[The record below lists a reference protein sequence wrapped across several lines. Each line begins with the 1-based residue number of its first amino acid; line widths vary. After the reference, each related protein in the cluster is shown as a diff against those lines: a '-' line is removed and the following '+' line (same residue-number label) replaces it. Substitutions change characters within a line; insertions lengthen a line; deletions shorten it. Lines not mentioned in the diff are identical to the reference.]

1 MPEIPIPSRLGNFEI
16 LDLIGVGLSGEVY
29 KARYHDGTMV
39 ALKVLAARHHK
50 NPTVFGY
57 FTNEQL
63 LLREVAQHRRHP
75 HIVEYLTSNLNRP
88 PYYLATRLVEGAR
101 GLDAMLGDRPL
112 MPASG
117 KPQPAFFVVRVVSQI
132 ASALD
137 YLHTGHPTYRPIIH
151 RDVKP
156 SNILIDSNG
165 NAVLIDFSIA
175 SHPHYALVDEKNL
188 GTPGFMAP
196 EQYEGREVPAS
207 DQFALAVIALHMLTG
222 RRPLP
227 NSATASLK
235 QIERWRDTKHEEIV
249 RLLGNRTHTADV
261 LRRALAYDPAARY
274 ESCEIFADQLR
285 RALVQDGEN
294 VHAQPE
300 RIRGQSPAPHPI
312 GRAVFSPFVLGWIGM
327 GIVVAIA
334 LVMLILAV
342 ATPGKRRTGCPYSAR
357 RVSGNRNPGGSDSSA
372 DASPDNAC
380 ARSSEHPRSGG
391 GGRGSGIG
399 HNHQP
404 RTAPCSTF
412 NRKQYPGMDA
422 GWGAGQSNRQRT
434 ADRLTGVVR
443 SAVRWQDR
451 LVSQHLLQTVD
462 ATHKGAL
469 YGHKYRQFRY

>member
-39 ALKVLAARHHK
+39 ALKVLAVRHHK

-101 GLDAMLGDRPL
+101 GLDAMIGDRPL
-112 MPASG
+112 MLASG
-117 KPQPAFFVVRVVSQI
+117 KPQPASFVVRVVSQI

-137 YLHTGHPTYRPIIH
+137 YLHTGHPTYSPIIH

-156 SNILIDSNG
+156 SNILIDLNG

-188 GTPGFMAP
+188 GTPGYMAP

-227 NSATASLK
+227 NSATSSLK

-249 RLLGNRTHTADV
+249 QLLGNRAHTADV

-300 RIRGQSPAPHPI
+300 RIRGQSSAPHSI

-342 ATPGKRRTGCPYSAR
+342 ATQASGEQAIPTAPVVSAATATLAIVTAKPISSQATPVPAVQSTLVPAGAAGAVGSVTIISREPLRAQPSTESNILAWIPEGAQASRTGNEQQIGSLVWYEVQYDGKIGWC
-357 RVSGNRNPGGSDSSA
+357 RNISCKP
-372 DASPDNAC
+372 
-380 ARSSEHPRSGG
+380 
-391 GGRGSGIG
+391 
-399 HNHQP
+399 
-404 RTAPCSTF
+404 
-412 NRKQYPGMDA
+412 
-422 GWGAGQSNRQRT
+422 
-434 ADRLTGVVR
+434 
-443 SAVRWQDR
+443 
-451 LVSQHLLQTVD
+451 
-462 ATHKGAL
+462 
-469 YGHKYRQFRY
+469 

>member
-39 ALKVLAARHHK
+39 ALKVLAVRHHK

-101 GLDAMLGDRPL
+101 GLDAMIGDRPL
-112 MPASG
+112 MLASG
-117 KPQPAFFVVRVVSQI
+117 KPQPASFVVRVVSQI

-188 GTPGFMAP
+188 GTPGYMAP
-196 EQYEGREVPAS
+196 EQYEGREMPAS
-207 DQFALAVIALHMLTG
+207 DQFALAVIALQMLTG

-227 NSATASLK
+227 GSATASLK

-249 RLLGNRTHTADV
+249 QMLGNRAHTADA

-294 VHAQPE
+294 VHAHPYH
-300 RIRGQSPAPHPI
+300 IRSQLLPSHSTRHVA
-312 GRAVFSPFVLGWIGM
+312 FSPFILGWIGM
-327 GIVVAIA
+327 GIVVVIA

-342 ATPGKRRTGCPYSAR
+342 AAPASGEQAVPTAPIVSAATATLAAVTAAPMPLQTTPAPAVQSTLVPAGAAGAAGSVTIISREPLRAQPSTESQILVWMPDGARASRTGNEQRVGSLVWYEVQYDGKSAGVATSPANR
-357 RVSGNRNPGGSDSSA
+357 RRN
-372 DASPDNAC
+372 
-380 ARSSEHPRSGG
+380 
-391 GGRGSGIG
+391 
-399 HNHQP
+399 
-404 RTAPCSTF
+404 T
-412 NRKQYPGMDA
+412 
-422 GWGAGQSNRQRT
+422 
-434 ADRLTGVVR
+434 
-443 SAVRWQDR
+443 
-451 LVSQHLLQTVD
+451 
-462 ATHKGAL
+462 
-469 YGHKYRQFRY
+469 

>member
-39 ALKVLAARHHK
+39 ALKVLAAKHHK

-188 GTPGFMAP
+188 GTPGYMAP
-196 EQYEGREVPAS
+196 EQYEGREMPAS
-207 DQFALAVIALHMLTG
+207 DQFALAVIALQMLTG

-227 NSATASLK
+227 GSATASLK

-249 RLLGNRTHTADV
+249 QMLGNRTHTADA

-294 VHAQPE
+294 VHAHPYH
-300 RIRGQSPAPHPI
+300 IRSQLLPSHSTRHVA
-312 GRAVFSPFVLGWIGM
+312 FSPFILGWIGM
-327 GIVVAIA
+327 GIVVVIA

-342 ATPGKRRTGCPYSAR
+342 ATPASGEQAVPTVPLVSVTTAILAAVTAEPTSSQATLAPPAVQSTLVSAGAAWVAGSVTIISREPLRAQPSTESQILVWMPDGARASRTGNEQRIGSLVWYEVLYDGKSAGVATSPANR
-357 RVSGNRNPGGSDSSA
+357 RRN
-372 DASPDNAC
+372 
-380 ARSSEHPRSGG
+380 
-391 GGRGSGIG
+391 
-399 HNHQP
+399 
-404 RTAPCSTF
+404 T
-412 NRKQYPGMDA
+412 
-422 GWGAGQSNRQRT
+422 
-434 ADRLTGVVR
+434 
-443 SAVRWQDR
+443 
-451 LVSQHLLQTVD
+451 
-462 ATHKGAL
+462 
-469 YGHKYRQFRY
+469 

>member
-39 ALKVLAARHHK
+39 ALKVLAAKHHK

-188 GTPGFMAP
+188 GTPGYMAP
-196 EQYEGREVPAS
+196 EQYEGREMPAS
-207 DQFALAVIALHMLTG
+207 DQFALAVIALQMLTG

-227 NSATASLK
+227 GSATASLK

-249 RLLGNRTHTADV
+249 QMLGNRTHTADA

-294 VHAQPE
+294 VHAHPYH
-300 RIRGQSPAPHPI
+300 IRSQLLPSHSTRHVA
-312 GRAVFSPFVLGWIGM
+312 FSPFILGWIGM
-327 GIVVAIA
+327 GIVVVIA

-342 ATPGKRRTGCPYSAR
+342 AAPASGEQAVPTAPIVSAATATLAAVTAAPMPLQTTPAPAVQSTLVSAGAAWVAGSVTIISREPLRAQPSTESQILVWMPDGARASRTGNEQRVGSLVWYEVLYDGKSAGVATSPANR
-357 RVSGNRNPGGSDSSA
+357 RRN
-372 DASPDNAC
+372 
-380 ARSSEHPRSGG
+380 
-391 GGRGSGIG
+391 
-399 HNHQP
+399 
-404 RTAPCSTF
+404 T
-412 NRKQYPGMDA
+412 
-422 GWGAGQSNRQRT
+422 
-434 ADRLTGVVR
+434 
-443 SAVRWQDR
+443 
-451 LVSQHLLQTVD
+451 
-462 ATHKGAL
+462 
-469 YGHKYRQFRY
+469 

>member
-39 ALKVLAARHHK
+39 ALKVLAAKHHK

-101 GLDAMLGDRPL
+101 GLDAIIGDRPL
-112 MPASG
+112 MPGSG
-117 KPQPAFFVVRVVSQI
+117 KPQPASFVVRVISQI

-137 YLHTGHPTYRPIIH
+137 YLHAGHPTYSPIIH

-175 SHPHYALVDEKNL
+175 SHPYYALVDEKNL
-188 GTPGFMAP
+188 GTPGYMAP
-196 EQYEGREVPAS
+196 EQYEGREIPTS

-227 NSATASLK
+227 NSATSSLK
-235 QIERWRDTKHEEIV
+235 QIEHWRDTKHEEIV
-249 RLLGNRTHTADV
+249 QLLGNRAHTADV
-261 LRRALAYDPAARY
+261 LRRALAYNPAARY

-285 RALVQDGEN
+285 RALVQDGES
-294 VHAQPE
+294 VQLQPGSVK
-300 RIRGQSPAPHPI
+300 RTSPALFQSKPLAFP
-312 GRAVFSPFVLGWIGM
+312 PFVLGWIGV
-327 GIVVAIA
+327 GIAVAIA
-334 LVMLILAV
+334 LLMLILAV
-342 ATPGKRRTGCPYSAR
+342 AAPASGEQAVPTAPVVLVPATLASVIAAPALLQATLAPPAVRSTFVPLGAGATGPVTIISRKPLRAEPSTESNILPWMPDGAQASRTGNEQR
-357 RVSGNRNPGGSDSSA
+357 IGSLKCSTM
-372 DASPDNAC
+372 
-380 ARSSEHPRSGG
+380 ARSAGVATSP
-391 GGRGSGIG
+391 
-399 HNHQP
+399 
-404 RTAPCSTF
+404 A
-412 NRKQYPGMDA
+412 NRRR
-422 GWGAGQSNRQRT
+422 NT
-434 ADRLTGVVR
+434 
-443 SAVRWQDR
+443 
-451 LVSQHLLQTVD
+451 
-462 ATHKGAL
+462 
-469 YGHKYRQFRY
+469 

>member
-39 ALKVLAARHHK
+39 ALKVLAAKHHK

-188 GTPGFMAP
+188 GTPGYMAP
-196 EQYEGREVPAS
+196 EQYEGREMPAS
-207 DQFALAVIALHMLTG
+207 DQFALAVIALQMLTG
-222 RRPLP
+222 RHPLP
-227 NSATASLK
+227 GSATASLK

-249 RLLGNRTHTADV
+249 QMLGNRTHTADA

-294 VHAQPE
+294 VHAHPYH
-300 RIRGQSPAPHPI
+300 IRSQLLPSHSTRHVA
-312 GRAVFSPFVLGWIGM
+312 FSPFILGWIGM
-327 GIVVAIA
+327 GIVVVIA

-342 ATPGKRRTGCPYSAR
+342 ATPASGEQAVPTVPLVSVTTAILAAVTAEPTSSQATLAPPAVQSTLVSAGAAWVAGSVTIISREPLRAQPSTESQILVWMPDGARASRTGNEQRIGSLVWYEVLYDGKSAGVATSPANR
-357 RVSGNRNPGGSDSSA
+357 RRN
-372 DASPDNAC
+372 
-380 ARSSEHPRSGG
+380 
-391 GGRGSGIG
+391 
-399 HNHQP
+399 
-404 RTAPCSTF
+404 T
-412 NRKQYPGMDA
+412 
-422 GWGAGQSNRQRT
+422 
-434 ADRLTGVVR
+434 
-443 SAVRWQDR
+443 
-451 LVSQHLLQTVD
+451 
-462 ATHKGAL
+462 
-469 YGHKYRQFRY
+469 

>member
-39 ALKVLAARHHK
+39 ALKVLAAKHHK

-188 GTPGFMAP
+188 GTPGYMAP
-196 EQYEGREVPAS
+196 EQYEGREMPAS
-207 DQFALAVIALHMLTG
+207 DQFALAVIALQMLTG

-227 NSATASLK
+227 GSATSSLK

-261 LRRALAYDPAARY
+261 LRRALAYDLAARY

-294 VHAQPE
+294 VHARPE
-300 RIRGQSPAPHPI
+300 RIRGQSPMPHST
-312 GRAVFSPFVLGWIGM
+312 RHVAFSPFILGWIGM

-342 ATPGKRRTGCPYSAR
+342 AASASGEQAVPTLLAATATLAAVTAVPMSPQATPAPAVQSTLVPAGAAGAAGSVTIISREPLRAQPSTESKILAWMPDGARASRTGNEQ
-357 RVSGNRNPGGSDSSA
+357 RVGSLVWYEVQYEGKIGWCRNISCKP
-372 DASPDNAC
+372 
-380 ARSSEHPRSGG
+380 
-391 GGRGSGIG
+391 
-399 HNHQP
+399 
-404 RTAPCSTF
+404 
-412 NRKQYPGMDA
+412 
-422 GWGAGQSNRQRT
+422 
-434 ADRLTGVVR
+434 
-443 SAVRWQDR
+443 
-451 LVSQHLLQTVD
+451 
-462 ATHKGAL
+462 
-469 YGHKYRQFRY
+469 

>member
-39 ALKVLAARHHK
+39 ALKVLAMRHHK

-101 GLDAMLGDRPL
+101 GLDALLGDRPL

-117 KPQPAFFVVRVVSQI
+117 KPQPASFVVRVVSQI

-137 YLHTGHPTYRPIIH
+137 YLHTGHPTYSPIIH

-188 GTPGFMAP
+188 GTPGYMAP
-196 EQYEGREVPAS
+196 EQYEGREMPAS
-207 DQFALAVIALHMLTG
+207 DQFALAVIALQMLTG

-227 NSATASLK
+227 NSATSSLK

-300 RIRGQSPAPHPI
+300 RIRGQSPTPHST
-312 GRAVFSPFVLGWIGM
+312 RHVAFSPFILGWVGM

-334 LVMLILAV
+334 LLMLILAV
-342 ATPGKRRTGCPYSAR
+342 AAPASGEQAVPTAPVVSAATATLAAVTAKPTSFQATPAPTVQSTLVPTGAAGAAGSVTIISREPLRAQPSTESSILAWMPDGARASRTGNEQ
-357 RVSGNRNPGGSDSSA
+357 RVGSLVWYEVLYDGKIGWCRNISCKP
-372 DASPDNAC
+372 
-380 ARSSEHPRSGG
+380 
-391 GGRGSGIG
+391 
-399 HNHQP
+399 
-404 RTAPCSTF
+404 
-412 NRKQYPGMDA
+412 
-422 GWGAGQSNRQRT
+422 
-434 ADRLTGVVR
+434 
-443 SAVRWQDR
+443 
-451 LVSQHLLQTVD
+451 
-462 ATHKGAL
+462 
-469 YGHKYRQFRY
+469 

>member
-39 ALKVLAARHHK
+39 ALKVLAVRHHK

-101 GLDAMLGDRPL
+101 GLDAMIGDRPL
-112 MPASG
+112 MLASG
-117 KPQPAFFVVRVVSQI
+117 KPQPASFVVRVVSQI

-188 GTPGFMAP
+188 GTPGYMAP
-196 EQYEGREVPAS
+196 EQYEGREMPAS
-207 DQFALAVIALHMLTG
+207 DQFALAVIALQMLTG

-227 NSATASLK
+227 GSATASLK

-249 RLLGNRTHTADV
+249 QMLGNRTHTADA

-294 VHAQPE
+294 VHAHPYH
-300 RIRGQSPAPHPI
+300 IRSQLLPSHSTRHVA
-312 GRAVFSPFVLGWIGM
+312 FSPFILGWIGM
-327 GIVVAIA
+327 GIVVVIA

-342 ATPGKRRTGCPYSAR
+342 AAPASGEQAVPTAPIVSAATATLAAVTAAPMPLQTTPAPAVQSTLVPAGAAGAAGSVTIISREPLRAQPSTESKILAWMPDGARASRTGNEQ
-357 RVSGNRNPGGSDSSA
+357 RVGSLVWYEVQYDGKIGWCRNISCKP
-372 DASPDNAC
+372 
-380 ARSSEHPRSGG
+380 
-391 GGRGSGIG
+391 
-399 HNHQP
+399 
-404 RTAPCSTF
+404 
-412 NRKQYPGMDA
+412 
-422 GWGAGQSNRQRT
+422 
-434 ADRLTGVVR
+434 
-443 SAVRWQDR
+443 
-451 LVSQHLLQTVD
+451 
-462 ATHKGAL
+462 
-469 YGHKYRQFRY
+469 

>member
-39 ALKVLAARHHK
+39 ALKVLAAKHHK

-117 KPQPAFFVVRVVSQI
+117 KPQSAFFVVRVVSQI

-188 GTPGFMAP
+188 GTPGYMAP
-196 EQYEGREVPAS
+196 EQYEGREMPAS
-207 DQFALAVIALHMLTG
+207 DQFALAVIALQMLTG

-227 NSATASLK
+227 GSATASLK

-249 RLLGNRTHTADV
+249 QMLGNRTHTADA

-294 VHAQPE
+294 VHAHPYH
-300 RIRGQSPAPHPI
+300 IRSQLLPSHSTRHVA
-312 GRAVFSPFVLGWIGM
+312 FSPFILGWIGM
-327 GIVVAIA
+327 GIVVVIA

-342 ATPGKRRTGCPYSAR
+342 AAPASGEQAVPTAPIVSAATATLAAVTAAPMPLQTTPAPAVQSTLVPAGAAGAAGSVTIISREPLRAQPSTESQILVWMPDGARASRTGNEQR
-357 RVSGNRNPGGSDSSA
+357 IGSLVWYEVQYD
-372 DASPDNAC
+372 
-380 ARSSEHPRSGG
+380 GK
-391 GGRGSGIG
+391 IG
-399 HNHQP
+399 
-404 RTAPCSTF
+404 
-412 NRKQYPGMDA
+412 
-422 GWGAGQSNRQRT
+422 
-434 ADRLTGVVR
+434 
-443 SAVRWQDR
+443 
-451 LVSQHLLQTVD
+451 
-462 ATHKGAL
+462 
-469 YGHKYRQFRY
+469 

>member
-1 MPEIPIPSRLGNFEI
+1 
-16 LDLIGVGLSGEVY
+16 
-29 KARYHDGTMV
+29 
-39 ALKVLAARHHK
+39 
-50 NPTVFGY
+50 
-57 FTNEQL
+57 
-63 LLREVAQHRRHP
+63 
-75 HIVEYLTSNLNRP
+75 
-88 PYYLATRLVEGAR
+88 
-101 GLDAMLGDRPL
+101 

-188 GTPGFMAP
+188 GTPGYMAP
-196 EQYEGREVPAS
+196 EQYEGREMPAS
-207 DQFALAVIALHMLTG
+207 DQFALAVIALQMLTG

-227 NSATASLK
+227 GSATASLK

-249 RLLGNRTHTADV
+249 QMLGNRTHTADA

-300 RIRGQSPAPHPI
+300 RIRGRSSAPHSI

-342 ATPGKRRTGCPYSAR
+342 AAPASGEQAVPTAPIVSAATATLAAVTAAPMPLQTTPAPAVQSTLVPAGAAGAAGSVTIISREPLRAQPSTESQILVWMPDGARASRTGNEQR
-357 RVSGNRNPGGSDSSA
+357 IGSLVWYEVQYD
-372 DASPDNAC
+372 
-380 ARSSEHPRSGG
+380 GK
-391 GGRGSGIG
+391 IG
-399 HNHQP
+399 
-404 RTAPCSTF
+404 
-412 NRKQYPGMDA
+412 
-422 GWGAGQSNRQRT
+422 
-434 ADRLTGVVR
+434 
-443 SAVRWQDR
+443 
-451 LVSQHLLQTVD
+451 
-462 ATHKGAL
+462 
-469 YGHKYRQFRY
+469 

>member
-39 ALKVLAARHHK
+39 ALKVLAAKHHK

-101 GLDAMLGDRPL
+101 GLDAIIGDRPL
-112 MPASG
+112 MPGSG
-117 KPQPAFFVVRVVSQI
+117 KPQPASFVVRVVSQI

-137 YLHTGHPTYRPIIH
+137 YLHAGHPTYSPIIH

-175 SHPHYALVDEKNL
+175 SHPYYALVDEKNL
-188 GTPGFMAP
+188 GTPGYMAP
-196 EQYEGREVPAS
+196 EQYEGREIPAS
-207 DQFALAVIALHMLTG
+207 DQFALAVIALQMLTG

-227 NSATASLK
+227 NSATSSLK

-249 RLLGNRTHTADV
+249 QLLGNRSHTADV
-261 LRRALAYDPAARY
+261 LRRALAYNPAARY

-285 RALVQDGEN
+285 RALVQDGEH

-300 RIRGQSPAPHPI
+300 RIRGQSPTPHST
-312 GRAVFSPFVLGWIGM
+312 RHVAFSPFVLGWIGM
-327 GIVVAIA
+327 GIVVVIA
-334 LVMLILAV
+334 LVMLIMAV
-342 ATPGKRRTGCPYSAR
+342 ATSASGEQAVPAVPVVLAPATLASVIAMPALLRATLTPPAVRSTSVPSGAGATRPVTIISREPLRAEPSTESNILAWMPDGARASRTGNEQRIGSPVWYEVQYDGKIGWC
-357 RVSGNRNPGGSDSSA
+357 RNISCKP
-372 DASPDNAC
+372 
-380 ARSSEHPRSGG
+380 
-391 GGRGSGIG
+391 
-399 HNHQP
+399 
-404 RTAPCSTF
+404 
-412 NRKQYPGMDA
+412 
-422 GWGAGQSNRQRT
+422 
-434 ADRLTGVVR
+434 
-443 SAVRWQDR
+443 
-451 LVSQHLLQTVD
+451 
-462 ATHKGAL
+462 
-469 YGHKYRQFRY
+469 

>member
-39 ALKVLAARHHK
+39 ALKVLAMRHHK

-75 HIVEYLTSNLNRP
+75 HIVEYVTSNLNRP

-117 KPQPAFFVVRVVSQI
+117 KPQLASFVVRVVSQI

-137 YLHTGHPTYRPIIH
+137 YLHAGHPTYSPIIH

-188 GTPGFMAP
+188 GTPGSMAP

-249 RLLGNRTHTADV
+249 QMLGNRTHTADA

-294 VHAQPE
+294 VHAHPYH
-300 RIRGQSPAPHPI
+300 IRSQLLPSHSTRHVA
-312 GRAVFSPFVLGWIGM
+312 FSPFILGWIGM
-327 GIVVAIA
+327 GIVVVIA

-342 ATPGKRRTGCPYSAR
+342 ATPASGEQAVPTVPLVSVTTAILAAVTAEPTSSQATLAPPAVQSTLVSAGAAWVAGSVTIISREPLRAQPSTESQILVWMPDGARASRTGNEQRIGSLVWYEVLYDGKSAGVATSPANR
-357 RVSGNRNPGGSDSSA
+357 RRN
-372 DASPDNAC
+372 
-380 ARSSEHPRSGG
+380 
-391 GGRGSGIG
+391 
-399 HNHQP
+399 
-404 RTAPCSTF
+404 T
-412 NRKQYPGMDA
+412 
-422 GWGAGQSNRQRT
+422 
-434 ADRLTGVVR
+434 
-443 SAVRWQDR
+443 
-451 LVSQHLLQTVD
+451 
-462 ATHKGAL
+462 
-469 YGHKYRQFRY
+469 

>member
-39 ALKVLAARHHK
+39 ALKVLAVRHHK

-101 GLDAMLGDRPL
+101 GLDAMIGDRPL
-112 MPASG
+112 MLASG
-117 KPQPAFFVVRVVSQI
+117 KPQPASFVVRVVSQI

-188 GTPGFMAP
+188 GTPGYMAP
-196 EQYEGREVPAS
+196 EQYEGREMPAS
-207 DQFALAVIALHMLTG
+207 DQFALAVIALQMLTG

-227 NSATASLK
+227 GSATASLK

-249 RLLGNRTHTADV
+249 QMLGNRTHTADA

-294 VHAQPE
+294 VHAHPYH
-300 RIRGQSPAPHPI
+300 IRSQLLPSHSTRHVA
-312 GRAVFSPFVLGWIGM
+312 FSPFILGWIGM
-327 GIVVAIA
+327 GIVVVIA

-342 ATPGKRRTGCPYSAR
+342 AAPASGEQAVPTAPIVSAATATLAAVTAAPMPLQTTPAPAVQSTLVSAGAAWVAGSVTIISREPLRAQPSTESQILVWMPDGARASRTGNER
-357 RVSGNRNPGGSDSSA
+357 RIGSLVWYEVQYDGKIGWCRNISCKP
-372 DASPDNAC
+372 
-380 ARSSEHPRSGG
+380 
-391 GGRGSGIG
+391 
-399 HNHQP
+399 
-404 RTAPCSTF
+404 
-412 NRKQYPGMDA
+412 
-422 GWGAGQSNRQRT
+422 
-434 ADRLTGVVR
+434 
-443 SAVRWQDR
+443 
-451 LVSQHLLQTVD
+451 
-462 ATHKGAL
+462 
-469 YGHKYRQFRY
+469 

>member
-117 KPQPAFFVVRVVSQI
+117 KPQPASFVVRVVSQI

-137 YLHTGHPTYRPIIH
+137 YLHTGHPTYSPIIH

-227 NSATASLK
+227 NSATSSLK

-300 RIRGQSPAPHPI
+300 RIRGRSSAPHSI

-334 LVMLILAV
+334 LVILILAV
-342 ATPGKRRTGCPYSAR
+342 ATQASGEQAVPTAPVVSAATATLAAVTAKPISSQATPAPAVQSTLVPAGAAGAAGSVTIINREPLRAQPSTESNILAWMPDGARASRTGNEQRIGSLVWYEVQYDGKIGWC
-357 RVSGNRNPGGSDSSA
+357 RNISCKP
-372 DASPDNAC
+372 
-380 ARSSEHPRSGG
+380 
-391 GGRGSGIG
+391 
-399 HNHQP
+399 
-404 RTAPCSTF
+404 
-412 NRKQYPGMDA
+412 
-422 GWGAGQSNRQRT
+422 
-434 ADRLTGVVR
+434 
-443 SAVRWQDR
+443 
-451 LVSQHLLQTVD
+451 
-462 ATHKGAL
+462 
-469 YGHKYRQFRY
+469 

>member
-117 KPQPAFFVVRVVSQI
+117 KPQPASFVVRVVSQI

-137 YLHTGHPTYRPIIH
+137 YLHTGHPTYSPIIH

-227 NSATASLK
+227 NSATSSLK

-249 RLLGNRTHTADV
+249 QLLGNRAHTADV
-261 LRRALAYDPAARY
+261 FRRALAYDPAARY

-300 RIRGQSPAPHPI
+300 RIRGRSSAPHSI

-342 ATPGKRRTGCPYSAR
+342 AAPASGEQAVPTAPIVSAATATLAAVTAKPISSQATPAPAVQSTLVPAGAAGAAGSVTIINREPLRAQPSTESNILAWMPDGAQASRTGNEQRIGSLVWYEVQYDGKIGWC
-357 RVSGNRNPGGSDSSA
+357 RNISCKP
-372 DASPDNAC
+372 
-380 ARSSEHPRSGG
+380 
-391 GGRGSGIG
+391 
-399 HNHQP
+399 
-404 RTAPCSTF
+404 
-412 NRKQYPGMDA
+412 
-422 GWGAGQSNRQRT
+422 
-434 ADRLTGVVR
+434 
-443 SAVRWQDR
+443 
-451 LVSQHLLQTVD
+451 
-462 ATHKGAL
+462 
-469 YGHKYRQFRY
+469 

>member
-39 ALKVLAARHHK
+39 ALKVLAMRHHK

-117 KPQPAFFVVRVVSQI
+117 KPQPASFVVRVVSQI

-137 YLHTGHPTYRPIIH
+137 YLHTGHPTYSPIIH

-188 GTPGFMAP
+188 GTPGYMAP
-196 EQYEGREVPAS
+196 EQYEGREMPAS
-207 DQFALAVIALHMLTG
+207 DQFALAVIALQMLTG

-227 NSATASLK
+227 GSATASLK

-249 RLLGNRTHTADV
+249 QMLGNRTHTADA

-294 VHAQPE
+294 VHAHPYH
-300 RIRGQSPAPHPI
+300 IRSQLLPSHSTRHVA
-312 GRAVFSPFVLGWIGM
+312 FSPFILGWIGM
-327 GIVVAIA
+327 GIVVVIA

-342 ATPGKRRTGCPYSAR
+342 ATPASGEQAVPTVPLVSVTTAILAAVTAEPTSSQATLAPPAVQSTLVSAGAAWVAGSVTIISREPLRAQPSTESQILVWMPDGARASRTGNEQRIGSLVWYEVLYDGKSAGVATSPANR
-357 RVSGNRNPGGSDSSA
+357 RRN
-372 DASPDNAC
+372 
-380 ARSSEHPRSGG
+380 
-391 GGRGSGIG
+391 
-399 HNHQP
+399 
-404 RTAPCSTF
+404 T
-412 NRKQYPGMDA
+412 
-422 GWGAGQSNRQRT
+422 
-434 ADRLTGVVR
+434 
-443 SAVRWQDR
+443 
-451 LVSQHLLQTVD
+451 
-462 ATHKGAL
+462 
-469 YGHKYRQFRY
+469 

>member
-39 ALKVLAARHHK
+39 ALKVLAAKHHK

-117 KPQPAFFVVRVVSQI
+117 KPQPASFVVRVVSQI

-137 YLHTGHPTYRPIIH
+137 YLHTGHPTYSPIIH

-188 GTPGFMAP
+188 GTPGYMAP
-196 EQYEGREVPAS
+196 EQYEGREMPAS
-207 DQFALAVIALHMLTG
+207 DQFALAVIALQMLTG

-227 NSATASLK
+227 GSATASLK

-249 RLLGNRTHTADV
+249 QMLGNRTHTADA

-294 VHAQPE
+294 VHAHPYH
-300 RIRGQSPAPHPI
+300 IRSQLLPSHSTRHVA
-312 GRAVFSPFVLGWIGM
+312 FSPFILGWIGM
-327 GIVVAIA
+327 GIVVVIA

-342 ATPGKRRTGCPYSAR
+342 ATPASGEQAVPTVPLVSVTTAILAAVTAEPTSSQATLAPPAVQSTLVSAGAAWVAGSVTIISREPLRAQPSTESQILVWMPDGARASRTGNEQRIGSLVWYEVLYDGKSAGVATSPANR
-357 RVSGNRNPGGSDSSA
+357 RRN
-372 DASPDNAC
+372 
-380 ARSSEHPRSGG
+380 
-391 GGRGSGIG
+391 
-399 HNHQP
+399 
-404 RTAPCSTF
+404 T
-412 NRKQYPGMDA
+412 
-422 GWGAGQSNRQRT
+422 
-434 ADRLTGVVR
+434 
-443 SAVRWQDR
+443 
-451 LVSQHLLQTVD
+451 
-462 ATHKGAL
+462 
-469 YGHKYRQFRY
+469 

>member
-39 ALKVLAARHHK
+39 ALKVLAVRHHK

-101 GLDAMLGDRPL
+101 GLDAMIGDRPL
-112 MPASG
+112 MLASG
-117 KPQPAFFVVRVVSQI
+117 KPQPASFVVRVVSQI

-188 GTPGFMAP
+188 GTPGYMAP
-196 EQYEGREVPAS
+196 EQYEGREMPAS
-207 DQFALAVIALHMLTG
+207 DQFALAVIALQMLTG

-227 NSATASLK
+227 GSATASLK

-249 RLLGNRTHTADV
+249 QMLGNRAHTADMF
-261 LRRALAYDPAARY
+261 RRALAYDPAARY

-294 VHAQPE
+294 VHAHPYH
-300 RIRGQSPAPHPI
+300 IRSQLLPSHSTRHVA
-312 GRAVFSPFVLGWIGM
+312 FSPFILGWIGM
-327 GIVVAIA
+327 GIVVVIA

-342 ATPGKRRTGCPYSAR
+342 AAPASGEQAVPTAPIVSAATATLAAVTAAPMPLQTTPAPAVQSTLVPAGAAGAAGSVTIISREPLRAQPSTESQILVWMPDGARASRTGNEQ
-357 RVSGNRNPGGSDSSA
+357 RVGSLVWYEVQYDGKIGWCRNISCKP
-372 DASPDNAC
+372 
-380 ARSSEHPRSGG
+380 
-391 GGRGSGIG
+391 
-399 HNHQP
+399 
-404 RTAPCSTF
+404 
-412 NRKQYPGMDA
+412 
-422 GWGAGQSNRQRT
+422 
-434 ADRLTGVVR
+434 
-443 SAVRWQDR
+443 
-451 LVSQHLLQTVD
+451 
-462 ATHKGAL
+462 
-469 YGHKYRQFRY
+469 